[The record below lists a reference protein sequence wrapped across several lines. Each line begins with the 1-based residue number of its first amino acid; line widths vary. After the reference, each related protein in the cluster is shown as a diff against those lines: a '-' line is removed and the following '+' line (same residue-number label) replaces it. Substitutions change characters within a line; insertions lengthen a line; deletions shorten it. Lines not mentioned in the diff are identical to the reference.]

1 MKILISVDI
10 EGVAGVVHPEQT
22 RPGHPEHERARRLMT
37 AEANAAVA
45 GALAGG
51 ATEVLV
57 NDAHADYRNL
67 LPDELHPAAR
77 LIQGKPRGLGMM
89 AGVDTGCAAAFLVGY
104 HAGAG
109 ARGTLAHTINSFAFA
124 RVAIAGRDVG
134 EAVLCAAVAG
144 ECGVPVGLITG
155 DDAFVAETRA
165 SLPEAAAVVVKDAL
179 GQRAAAA
186 LAPRA
191 ACEAIAAGAREA
203 VRRIP
208 GLAPLRLPAPLAV
221 SVEAT
226 SPALA
231 DLFALPPF
239 VRRVAATTIQ
249 FDASSATEAVRLLN
263 TLSAMSYVLR

>member
-51 ATEVLV
+51 ATEVIV

-77 LIQGKPRGLGMM
+77 LLQGKPRALGMM
-89 AGVDTGCAAAFLVGY
+89 AGVDTGCAAVFLVGY
-104 HAGAG
+104 HARAQT
-109 ARGTLAHTINSFAFA
+109 RGTLAHTINSFAFA
-124 RVAIAGRDVG
+124 CVKVDGREVG
-134 EAVLCAAVAG
+134 EAVLCAGVAG

-155 DDAFVAETRA
+155 DDVFVAETRA
-165 SLPEAAAVVVKDAL
+165 WMPEAAAVVVKDAQ
-179 GQRAAAA
+179 GNRAATS
-186 LAPRA
+186 LAPTA

-208 GLAPLRLPAPLAV
+208 GLAPLRLPAPMV
-221 SVEAT
+221 IGVEAA

-239 VRRVAATTIQ
+239 VRRVAATSIE
-249 FDASSATEAVRLLN
+249 FDAPSVIDAVRLLN
-263 TLSAMSYVLR
+263 TLSAMSYMLR